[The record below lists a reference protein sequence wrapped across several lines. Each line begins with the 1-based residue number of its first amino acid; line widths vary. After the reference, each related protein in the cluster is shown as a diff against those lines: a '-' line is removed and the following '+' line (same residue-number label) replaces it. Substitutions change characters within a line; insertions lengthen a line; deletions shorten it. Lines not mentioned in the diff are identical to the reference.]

1 MAQVFPGTLN
11 AFSNPA
17 GTNTLPGT
25 ESGGQAH
32 ATQHSDAND
41 AIEAH
46 EAVLGTTAGTSVLKN
61 FAAGQFPVRNTGGGA
76 TGTLVQTIVGGT
88 LNKNTLGSV
97 GATGGTFNNATV
109 GTPAITGGTANSI
122 FLGTPTFSA
131 GAVNT
136 ADIANSA
143 VTSGKYKPGTLN
155 YSVGTVTNQT
165 ITSTSFTPI
174 TNGTTTYT
182 AGTVAETLLF
192 WASLLFRVTTAG
204 AGIVTLFVNGTE
216 LSPKMYTDVTTANFI
231 RQEQLYMVSLGAS
244 VVGSLVLNGKVGAGG
259 TLNVSLNTTDYVPTM
274 RGFGVSN
281 A

>member
-1 MAQVFPGTLN
+1 M
-11 AFSNPA
+11 
-17 GTNTLPGT
+17 
-25 ESGGQAH
+25 
-32 ATQHSDAND
+32 
-41 AIEAH
+41 
-46 EAVLGTTAGTSVLKN
+46 
-61 FAAGQFPVRNTGGGA
+61 
-76 TGTLVQTIVGGT
+76 
-88 LNKNTLGSV
+88 GSV